1 MCKQMTETDLQEPN
15 IWAQRLISLLLVLL
29 GISFAGILIL
39 GSYYDQP
46 ITQSLSFKVQ
56 DAEKFDGKF
65 DTGLG
70 LHSFGD
76 FQELRYALPTAD
88 YPDFW
93 TNSNAA
99 YTPTSLIPNL
109 IAKQIQEIFG
119 IEISLYT
126 FLLALLTSLAIP
138 AIYSARRT
146 KSQNYKILLFVI
158 LTVFAQPFITTF
170 DRGNS
175 VGFIVPFLMVFATGY
190 FYDKNLIA
198 AIGIVGAFVSRPQ
211 YALLGIALLVAKD
224 FKRSALTITSGVI
237 IFFGSF
243 LLMPGSYSDSINSW
257 LENLKGFTRIYD
269 HGGPFP
275 VNLSMKTAFDGVL
288 DSSKYVFFVGLLLL
302 VIFAIFL
309 IFHSESSRG
318 RVLIVVLTLPCLLPA
333 LSFGYYSIF
342 VLVIAAMIFTEPKF
356 LEPPSLLSHDS
367 NTRRQIKTRVAYN
380 YLLITVV
387 AISLAPIPFVREIG
401 RNSIA
406 LESFSTLWTVV
417 LVATLAQQI
426 VEHYNA
432 KVAA

>member
-1 MCKQMTETDLQEPN
+1 MTENDLQEPN

-99 YTPTSLIPNL
+99 YTPSALIPNL
-109 IAKQIQEIFG
+109 IAKQIQKLFG
-119 IEISLYT
+119 IEISLYF
-126 FLLALLTSLAIP
+126 FLLALLISLAVP
-138 AIYSARRT
+138 AIYTARKT
-146 KSQNYKILLFVI
+146 SSQNYKILAFVV
-158 LTVFAQPFITTF
+158 LTFFAQPLITTF

-175 VGFIVPFLMVFATGY
+175 VGFIVPLLMIFAAGY

-198 AIGIVGAFVSRPQ
+198 SIGIVGAFVSRPQ

-224 FKRSALTITSGVI
+224 FKRSAFTIVSGVT

-243 LLMPGSYSDSINSW
+243 LLMPGAYSESFAAW
-257 LENLKGFTRIYD
+257 LRNLRNYANYGS
-269 HGGPFP
+269 GSSFP
-275 VNLSMKTAFDGVL
+275 ANLSLSTAFNGV
-288 DSSKYVFFVGLLLL
+288 FE
-302 VIFAIFL
+302 IFNYRDLAVMLIAITLAIFSK
-309 IFHSESSRG
+309 FSCEGSRG
-318 RVLIVVLTLPCLLPA
+318 RVLIASLSMTCLIPKV
-333 LSFGYYSIF
+333 SFGYYSIF

-356 LEPPSLLSHDS
+356 LDPPSSLSPNS
-367 NTRRQIKTRVAYN
+367 NARRQIKTRVAYN

-387 AISLAPIPFVREIG
+387 AISLAPIPFVREVG

-406 LESFSTLWTVV
+406 LESFSTLWTIV

>member
-1 MCKQMTETDLQEPN
+1 MTATDLHEPN
-15 IWAQRLISLLLVLL
+15 VWAQRLISLLLVLL

-39 GSYYDQP
+39 GSYYNQP

-99 YTPTSLIPNL
+99 YTPSALIPNL

-138 AIYSARRT
+138 GLYAVR
-146 KSQNYKILLFVI
+146 KISDQSFKVTAFVL

-175 VGFIVPFLMVFATGY
+175 LGFVVPLLMIFTMGY
-190 FYDKNLIA
+190 FYDKNWIA
-198 AIGIVGAFVSRPQ
+198 VIGLVGAFVSRPQ
-211 YALLGIALLVAKD
+211 YALLGIALLIAKD
-224 FKRSALTITSGVI
+224 LKRSTYAIASGAI
-237 IFFGSF
+237 IFFSSF
-243 LLMPGSYSDSINSW
+243 LFMPGDYSDSYLAW
-257 LENLKGFTRIYD
+257 LRNLRNYANYGS
-269 HGGPFP
+269 GSSFP
-275 VNLSMKTAFDGVL
+275 ANLSLSTAFDGIFENFNYRNL
-288 DSSKYVFFVGLLLL
+288 AVGIVAVTL
-302 VIFAIFL
+302 AIFL
-309 IFHSESSRG
+309 KFNCEGSRG
-318 RVLIVVLTLPCLLPA
+318 RLLIATLSMTCLIPKV
-333 LSFGYYSIF
+333 SFGYYSVF

-356 LEPPSLLSHDS
+356 LEPPSSLNHDA
-367 NTRRQIKTRVAYN
+367 NTQRQIKSRTAYN

-387 AISLAPIPFVREIG
+387 AISLAPIPFVREVG

-406 LESFSTLWTVV
+406 LESFSTLWTIV
-417 LVATLAQQI
+417 LIATLAQQI

-432 KVAA
+432 KAAA

>member
-1 MCKQMTETDLQEPN
+1 MTENDLQEPN

-56 DAEKFDGKF
+56 DADKFDGKF

-99 YTPTSLIPNL
+99 YTPSALIPNL

-126 FLLALLTSLAIP
+126 FLLALLTSLAVP
-138 AIYSARRT
+138 AIYSARRIRG
-146 KSQNYKILLFVI
+146 QNYKILAFIV
-158 LTVFAQPFITTF
+158 LTFFAQPFITTF

-175 VGFIVPFLMVFATGY
+175 VGFIVPFLMIFAAGY
-190 FYDKNLIA
+190 FYGKNLIA
-198 AIGIVGAFVSRPQ
+198 SIGIVGAFVSRPQ
-211 YALLGIALLVAKD
+211 YALLGIALLVVKD
-224 FKRSALTITSGVI
+224 FKRSTLTIVSGAI

-243 LLMPGSYSDSINSW
+243 LFMPRSYSDSVNSW
-257 LENLKGFTRIYD
+257 LQNLKGFTRKYD

-275 VNLSMKTAFDGVL
+275 VNLSMKTAFGAVL
-288 DSSKYVFFVGLLLL
+288 GSLNYIFFVGLLVL
-302 VIFAIFL
+302 IIIAIFL
-309 IFHSESSRG
+309 VFDCEGSRG
-318 RVLIVVLTLPCLLPA
+318 RVLVAVLALPCLLPA

-356 LEPPSLLSHDS
+356 LEPPDPFTDKQ
-367 NTRRQIKTRVAYN
+367 NARRQIKTRVAYN

-387 AISLAPIPFVREIG
+387 AISLAPIPFVREVG

-406 LESFSTLWTVV
+406 LESFSTLWTIV
-417 LVATLAQQI
+417 LLATLAQQI

>member
-1 MCKQMTETDLQEPN
+1 MTENDLQEPN
-15 IWAQRLISLLLVLL
+15 IWAQRLISLLLALL

-46 ITQSLSFKVQ
+46 ITQSLSFLVQ
-56 DAEKFDGKF
+56 DSEEFDS
-65 DTGLG
+65 GLG

-76 FQELRYALPTAD
+76 FQELRYALPTSD

-99 YTPTSLIPNL
+99 YTPSALIPNL
-109 IAKQIQEIFG
+109 IAKKIQEIFG

-146 KSQNYKILLFVI
+146 SSQNNKILAFVI

-175 VGFIVPFLMVFATGY
+175 VGFIVPFLMIFAAGF

-198 AIGIVGAFVSRPQ
+198 SIGIVGAFVSRPQ

-224 FKRSALTITSGVI
+224 FKRSTCTIVSGAT

-243 LLMPGSYSDSINSW
+243 LFMPEAYSDSFAAW
-257 LENLKGFTRIYD
+257 LRNLRNYADYGS
-269 HGGPFP
+269 GSSFP
-275 VNLSMKTAFDGVL
+275 ANLSLSTAFNGVFEIFNYRDL
-288 DSSKYVFFVGLLLL
+288 AIVL
-302 VIFAIFL
+302 VAVTIAVFL
-309 IFHSESSRG
+309 IFSCEGNRG
-318 RVLIVVLTLPCLLPA
+318 RVLIAVLCMTCLIPKV
-333 LSFGYYSIF
+333 SFGYYSIF

-356 LEPPSLLSHDS
+356 LDPLSPSSPES
-367 NTRRQIKTRVAYN
+367 NARRQIKTRVAYN

-387 AISLAPIPFVREIG
+387 AISLAPIPFVREVG

-406 LESFSTLWTVV
+406 LESFSTLWTIV
-417 LVATLAQQI
+417 LLATLAQQI

>member
-1 MCKQMTETDLQEPN
+1 MTENDLQEPN

-46 ITQSLSFKVQ
+46 ITKALSADIQ
-56 DAEKFDGKF
+56 DNERFDS
-65 DTGLG
+65 GLG
-70 LHSFGD
+70 IHSFGD

-88 YPDFW
+88 YPDVW
-93 TNSNAA
+93 TNSNFA
-99 YTPTSLIPNL
+99 YTPSALVPNV
-109 IAKQIQEIFG
+109 IAKRIQETFG
-119 IEISLYT
+119 IQISLYSY
-126 FLLALLTSLAIP
+126 LVALVICTAFP
-138 AIYSARRT
+138 AIYASRRLNIQ
-146 KSQNYKILLFVI
+146 SYKLIAFLS
-158 LTVFAQPFITTF
+158 LTVFAQPFIMVF

-175 VGFIVPFLMVFATGY
+175 VGFLVPFLLLFAVGFFYHSTVFTLLGLLGT
-190 FYDKNLIA
+190 F
-198 AIGIVGAFVSRPQ
+198 AFRPQ
-211 YALLGIALLVAKD
+211 FVLLGIALITVKEV
-224 FKRSALTITSGVI
+224 KKSAIAICFGTLL
-237 IFFGSF
+237 FFGSF
-243 LLMPGSYSDSINSW
+243 LFMPGSYSDSFNSW
-257 LENLKGFTRIYD
+257 LQNLKGFTRKYD

-275 VNLSMKTAFDGVL
+275 VNLSMKTAFGAVL
-288 DSSKYVFFVGLLLL
+288 GSFNYIFFVGLLVV
-302 VIFAIFL
+302 VIIAIFL
-309 IFHSESSRG
+309 IFHCESSRG

-367 NTRRQIKTRVAYN
+367 NKRRQVKTRIAYN

-387 AISLAPIPFVREIG
+387 AISLAPIPFVREVG

-406 LESFSTLWTVV
+406 LESFSTLWTIV

>member
-1 MCKQMTETDLQEPN
+1 MCKQMTETELIEPN
-15 IWAQRLISLLLVLL
+15 VWAQRLISLLLVLL

-56 DAEKFDGKF
+56 DAERFDGKF
-65 DTGLG
+65 DSGLG

-93 TNSNAA
+93 TNSDSA
-99 YTPTSLIPNL
+99 YPPTALIPNA
-109 IAKQIQEIFG
+109 IAKWTQRYLG
-119 IEISLYT
+119 IETALYG
-126 FLLALLTSLAIP
+126 FLFLAAIGVATP
-138 AIYSARRT
+138 AIHTFRRV
-146 KSQNYKILLFVI
+146 SDNRIRLASFLVLSI
-158 LTVFAQPFITTF
+158 FAQPLIASF

-175 VGFIVPFLMVFATGY
+175 IGFAVPFLMLFGISY
-190 FYDKNLIA
+190 FDRSHWSAVVGLL
-198 AIGIVGAFVSRPQ
+198 GAFAVRPQ
-211 YALLGIALLVAKD
+211 FALLGIALVIAKE
-224 FKRSALTITSGVI
+224 FKKSATALLFGAL

-243 LLMPGSYSDSINSW
+243 LFMPGEYSESFESW
-257 LENLKGFTRIYD
+257 LENLKGFTQKYD
-269 HGGPFP
+269 QGGPFP
-275 VNLSMKTAFDGVL
+275 VNLSMKTAFNGFL
-288 DSSKYVFFVGLLLL
+288 DNSDYILAAGILIAL
-302 VIFAIFL
+302 VIAIFSL
-309 IFHSESSRG
+309 FMAENSRG
-318 RVLIVVLTLPCLLPA
+318 RVLIAVLILPCLLPA
-333 LSFGYYSIF
+333 LSFGYYSVF

-356 LEPPSLLSHDS
+356 LEPPSKNYGQ

-387 AISLAPIPFVREIG
+387 AISLAPIPFVREVG

-406 LESFSTLWTVV
+406 LESFSALWTIV
-417 LVATLAQQI
+417 LIATLAQQI

>member
-1 MCKQMTETDLQEPN
+1 MTEAELIEPN
-15 IWAQRLISLLLVLL
+15 VWAQRLISLLLVLL

-56 DAEKFDGKF
+56 DAERFDGKF
-65 DTGLG
+65 DSGLG

-93 TNSNAA
+93 ANSNAA
-99 YTPTSLIPNL
+99 YTPSALLPNQ
-109 IAKQIQEIFG
+109 IAKQVQKIFG

-126 FLLALLTSLAIP
+126 FLLVLLISLATP
-138 AIYSARRT
+138 AIYAFR
-146 KSQNYKILLFVI
+146 KILGQNYKVMALVL

-175 VGFIVPFLMVFATGY
+175 VGFIVPFLMIFAVGY
-190 FYDKNLIA
+190 FYDKNWIA
-198 AIGIVGAFVSRPQ
+198 VIGILGAFLSRPQ
-211 YALLGIALLVAKD
+211 YALLGLALVIAKEFKKSTVAIVTG
-224 FKRSALTITSGVI
+224 AI

-243 LLMPGSYSDSINSW
+243 LFMPEAYSDSFAAW
-257 LENLKGFTRIYD
+257 LRNLRNYANYGSGTS
-269 HGGPFP
+269 FP
-275 VNLSMKTAFDGVL
+275 TNLSLSTAFDGLFESFNYRNLTAVL
-288 DSSKYVFFVGLLLL
+288 MAITL
-302 VIFAIFL
+302 AIFL
-309 IFHSESSRG
+309 KFNCEGSRG
-318 RVLIVVLTLPCLLPA
+318 RVLITTLSMTCLIPKV
-333 LSFGYYSIF
+333 SFGYYSVF

-356 LEPPSLLSHDS
+356 LEPSSLNHSQ
-367 NTRRQIKTRVAYN
+367 NTRRRINTRVAYN

-387 AISLAPIPFVREIG
+387 AISLAPIPFVREVG

-406 LESFSTLWTVV
+406 LESFSTLWTIV
-417 LVATLAQQI
+417 LIATLAQQI